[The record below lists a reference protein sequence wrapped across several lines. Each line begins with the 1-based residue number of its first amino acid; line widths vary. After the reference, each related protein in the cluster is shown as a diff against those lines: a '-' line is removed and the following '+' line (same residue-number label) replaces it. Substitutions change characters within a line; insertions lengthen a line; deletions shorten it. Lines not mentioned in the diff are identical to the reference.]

1 MDFYGLLAII
11 GLNYKVKC
19 EGELIHSLCKIHH
32 EKNRRIFYLI
42 PIRWKINVKPQAAV
56 FEVISRQ
63 LSLPSDAFSLETP
76 LEELGIDSLKAIT
89 ILYELEDLLN
99 IEVPNEVFDS
109 IKNVGDIVQQLKQL
123 TTSSDTAC

>member
-1 MDFYGLLAII
+1 M
-11 GLNYKVKC
+11 
-19 EGELIHSLCKIHH
+19 
-32 EKNRRIFYLI
+32 
-42 PIRWKINVKPQAAV
+42 KPQEAV
-56 FEVISRQ
+56 FEVISRE

-109 IKNVGDIVQQLKQL
+109 IKNVGDIVQQLKLL